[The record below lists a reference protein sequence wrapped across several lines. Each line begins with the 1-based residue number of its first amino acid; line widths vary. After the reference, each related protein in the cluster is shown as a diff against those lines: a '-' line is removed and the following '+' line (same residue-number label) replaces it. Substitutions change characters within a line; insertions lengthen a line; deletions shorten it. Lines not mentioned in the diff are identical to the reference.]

1 MEYYSCI
8 LTTAELVKYVKTEKI
23 IDSSLNNISILNQN
37 EYLSLYSHL
46 ISLCS
51 SSNFTI
57 RFMGACYLI
66 LMHEKN
72 PILFKNNFLSAFKM
86 SEISVKSP
94 DYDDDFYDVGSVLVL
109 CDMETYRQFLKISF
123 ESSVQEIR
131 KDAKNYINDTLD
143 DYVDSI
149 WYKKYSAEYI
159 EFKRKLNLENS

>member
-1 MEYYSCI
+1 M
-8 LTTAELVKYVKTEKI
+8 YVFIPTLRKPASTLLICETDNPVI
-23 IDSSLNNISILNQN
+23 SLNNISILNQN

-94 DYDDDFYDVGSVLVL
+94 DYDDDFYP
-109 CDMETYRQFLKISF
+109 
-123 ESSVQEIR
+123 
-131 KDAKNYINDTLD
+131 
-143 DYVDSI
+143 
-149 WYKKYSAEYI
+149 W
-159 EFKRKLNLENS
+159 